1 MAADSVKQAA
11 GGEAVKKQRLPPQE
25 EIPALQ
31 ERRGWDIRR
40 SPAASPENRAARADM
55 RWDYRL
61 IVEATLPAIC
71 IRLRFIASSNS
82 ALFAR
87 VRGRIM
93 VIP

>member
-11 GGEAVKKQRLPPQE
+11 GETRRRNGVFPKRKFPRCRTQ
-25 EIPALQ
+25 
-31 ERRGWDIRR
+31 RGWDIRR

-55 RWDYRL
+55 IWDYRL